1 MRSDL
6 WDPARHINRQTLPSL
21 GEMLKDQI
29 GGDTPAETQAEM
41 LARYA
46 QDL

>member
-1 MRSDL
+1 MRSSL
-6 WDPARHINRQTLPSL
+6 WGPARHINRQAMPSL

-41 LARYA
+41 LKRYA